1 MLIWILFVASN
12 FHIDAHGEK
21 HSMAG
26 EAMEELERLN
36 AKT

>member
-1 MLIWILFVASN
+1 MLIWILFVGSLCRN
-12 FHIDAHGEK
+12 DAHEEVREIVE
-21 HSMAG
+21 